1 MKEKVLVPSVGESV
15 TSGILTGWIK
25 QEGQSVEE
33 GEDLFELE
41 TDKATVAVPAPAD
54 GRLHILVEAGQEV
67 EIGQVVGELD
77 PVDQEASDASPAR
90 EPPPPEP
97 EAGPNGEPG
106 TGGASGAGRVEAAA
120 ETLGLSP
127 AVRRIVRERGLS
139 EADLMGS
146 GPRGRITK
154 EDALRAA
161 AEKEASAGAQD
172 GGPEAGGGK
181 EAAEAGRKAG
191 GGKESA
197 DAVRQRAAGSGRQP
211 TAAARTERQTR
222 VPMSRLRRT
231 VAERLVRARQET
243 ALLTTFNEINMETV
257 IALRKRYG
265 EQFEAKNK
273 VRLGF
278 MSFFVRASC
287 QALQRFP
294 AVNAMIEGE
303 EIVYNNFYDIG
314 VAVSTERGLLVPV
327 LRDAEALSF
336 AEIEKSILD
345 LASRARDRK
354 IAPDELAG
362 GTFTIT
368 NGGVFGSLL
377 STPLP
382 NYPQTAILGM
392 HAIQNRPIAQEGQ
405 VVIKPMMYV
414 ALSYDHRLIDGR
426 EAVQFLVMVK
436 NLIEDPQSL
445 LLGV

>member
-25 QEGQSVEE
+25 QEGQAVEE

-54 GRLHILVEAGQEV
+54 GKLHILVEAGQEV
-67 EIGQVVGELD
+67 DIGQVVGELD
-77 PVDQEASDASPAR
+77 PAVQGSSGDSQVQEAPVGR
-90 EPPPPEP
+90 K
-97 EAGPNGEPG
+97 AGPDGAPG
-106 TGGASGAGRVEAAA
+106 AEGASAARRA
-120 ETLGLSP
+120 EPAEEEPRLSP
-127 AVRRIVRERGLS
+127 AVRRIIREKGLS
-139 EADLMGS
+139 AAGLKGS
-146 GPRGRITK
+146 GPRGRVTR

-161 AEKEASAGAQD
+161 AEKEAAAGAQ
-172 GGPEAGGGK
+172 GGGK
-181 EAAEAGRKAG
+181 EAAAGAEKEAASGAEEGATGRERSDG
-191 GGKESA
+191 TG
-197 DAVRQRAAGSGRQP
+197 RAP
-211 TAAARTERQTR
+211 AAARTERQTR
-222 VPMSRLRRT
+222 VPMSRLRRI

-243 ALLTTFNEINMETV
+243 ALLTTFNEIDMEAV

-265 EQFEAKNK
+265 EQFEAKNG

-278 MSFFVRASC
+278 MSFFVKTCC
-287 QALQRFP
+287 QALKRFP
-294 AVNAMIEGE
+294 AVNARIEGE

-327 LRDAEALSF
+327 LRDAEAMSF
-336 AEIEKSILD
+336 AEIESSILD
-345 LASRARDRK
+345 LASRAREKK

-392 HAIQNRPIAQEGQ
+392 HAIQSRPIAQDGQ

-426 EAVQFLVMVK
+426 EAVQFLVTVK